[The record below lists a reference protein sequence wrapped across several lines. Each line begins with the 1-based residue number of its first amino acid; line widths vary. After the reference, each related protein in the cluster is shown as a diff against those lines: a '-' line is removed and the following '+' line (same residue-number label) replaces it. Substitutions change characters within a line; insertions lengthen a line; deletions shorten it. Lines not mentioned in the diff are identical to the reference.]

1 MKVKVVIFD
10 WDGTLVDS
18 VEHIAES
25 LHQAATELGYPQL
38 EREAYRDIIGLGMI
52 EALEKLYPG
61 ISREEMTAIREGYGR
76 YFFSKVTTPQNVFA
90 GMADVV
96 TDIRGAGLGCS
107 VATGKSRRGL
117 DMALD
122 SSGLGPH
129 FNITRCADE
138 TRSKPDPAMLEEI
151 VRFYGI
157 EPADAVMIGDTRY
170 DLDMAQRIGMP
181 SIGVEWGVHKRDVLG
196 DYAPHA
202 IVDTVPDLRKVL
214 GL

>member
-1 MKVKVVIFD
+1 MDVKVVIFD

-18 VEHIAES
+18 VEHIADS
-25 LHQAATELGYPQL
+25 LHQAATELGYPAR
-38 EREAYRDIIGLGMI
+38 EREAYRDIIGLGMV

-61 ISREEMTAIREGYGR
+61 ISREEMNAIREGYAR
-76 YFFSKVTTPQNVFA
+76 YFFAKVTTPQNVFE

-96 TDIRGAGLGCS
+96 TDIRLGGKGCS

-117 DMALD
+117 EGALV

-129 FNITRCADE
+129 FDITRCADE
-138 TRSKPDPAMLEEI
+138 TRSKPDPAMLKEI
-151 VRFYGI
+151 ITFYGI
-157 EPADAVMIGDTRY
+157 EPSEAVMIGDTRY
-170 DLDMAQRIGMP
+170 DLEMAQRIGMP

-196 DYAPHA
+196 HYAPHA
-202 IVDTVPDLRKVL
+202 IVESVQDLREVL